1 MNPQLTTVGMKVKP
15 TANTFPAVL
24 VLFSN
29 TATQE
34 NLQLKGRE
42 RIINAAVRTTLA

>member
-34 NLQLKGRE
+34 PPAE
-42 RIINAAVRTTLA
+42 RQRKNY